1 MATHRVTDL
10 RKHLSVLDQLV
21 HQHLAILV
29 MHVII
34 SRTMNK
40 QQITFQ
46 SLGIGNRGTFAV
58 AFRMRRTRQ
67 ARVALFDRV
76 AFFRWR

>member
-46 SLGIGNRGTFAV
+46 SLGIGNRGTFVV
-58 AFRMRRTRQ
+58 AFRIVLRSIHVTFL
-67 ARVALFDRV
+67 VDRV
-76 AFFRWR
+76 V